1 MLGLSATLSA
11 TQGDGANAA
20 FNRPSEVLHMATIV
34 AFKKQGNKVTSWRAE
49 VRKKCPRSGKT
60 VRETKCGPRKTDLQT
75 WATDLEREISE
86 GKYGREAP
94 LAQTMTVAE
103 LLDQTGQE
111 QRWSKPRQRYAEWW
125 KVRLGETKVAELTS
139 AAIQAGLTALE
150 EGAGLSGKPAKA
162 PTRRSYLDPISIA
175 LGVAER
181 RELITRNPMK
191 GVQRPKK
198 GKGRYAEP
206 PTPEER
212 QRLLD
217 VCYATN
223 GGTLGDLVLLAI
235 ASGGRRDVDLLS
247 LRKRDVL
254 FNGSGPAHV
263 IFRESKGQKTR
274 TVPVPGRAAEMLKRR
289 CVTLDPNEVVFG
301 WERFKDSQWRQAR
314 EEAGMPELHFHDL
327 RHWAASFYAMAGASL
342 RQIADL
348 LGHSDL
354 SMVLR
359 YAHLSVGSLDEV
371 STMVAGKFDL

>member
-1 MLGLSATLSA
+1 
-11 TQGDGANAA
+11 
-20 FNRPSEVLHMATIV
+20 MATIGRRT
-34 AFKKQGNKVTSWRAE
+34 KKGQTDSWRAE
-49 VRKKCPRSGKT
+49 VRKRCPRTGKLI
-60 VRETKCGPRKTDLQT
+60 RLTKDSPRKTVVKK
-75 WATDLEREISE
+75 WADDLEREIAL
-86 GKYGREAP
+86 GQYGLETP

-103 LLDQTGQE
+103 LLDQTGGE
-111 QRWSKPRQRYAEWW
+111 QRWSKSRQRHADWW
-125 KVRLGETKVAELTS
+125 KARLGETKVAELTS
-139 AAIQAGLTALE
+139 TDIQDGLTALE
-150 EGAGLSGKPAKA
+150 EGAGWSGKPAKA
-162 PTRRSYLDPISIA
+162 PTRRAYLDPISIS
-175 LGVAER
+175 LGLAER
-181 RELITRNPMK
+181 RELIARNPMK

-198 GKGRYAEP
+198 DKGRYAEP

-212 QRLLD
+212 QRLLGA
-217 VCYATN
+217 CHATN

-235 ASGGRRDVDLLS
+235 ASAGRRDVDLLS

-254 FNGSGPAHV
+254 FNGSGPVHV

-274 TVPVPGRAAEMLKRR
+274 TVPVPGRAAEMLERR
-289 CVTLDPNEVVFG
+289 CADLGANELVFG

-354 SMVLR
+354 SMVMR
-359 YAHLSVGSLDEV
+359 YAHLSIGSLDDI